1 MTESQREEII
11 EGMFPDWREHLNDGK
26 VIDHILEGLSCREIV
41 LNRCSRPGCYNVAR
55 RGLKRCTQCAA
66 KAAQYMR
73 KYERRKAKIATRLPQ
88 DTGLRSEGMRRHD
101 STPHDVRAEA
111 NDFPIPFGCRRR
123 DSRASMFPEAAAS
136 ST

>member
-1 MTESQREEII
+1 MHVKETEGSKWCLIANGQSTGEVRSMTESQREEII

-26 VIDHILEGLSCREIV
+26 VIDHILDGLSCREIV

-73 KYERRKAKIATRLPQ
+73 IYQRRK
-88 DTGLRSEGMRRHD
+88 
-101 STPHDVRAEA
+101 TPHREPRSVMPTSGYLSQRA
-111 NDFPIPFGCRRR
+111 GTRQ
-123 DSRASMFPEAAAS
+123 
-136 ST
+136 

>member
-26 VIDHILEGLSCREIV
+26 VIDHILKGLSCHEIV

-55 RGLKRCTQCAA
+55 PGLKRCTQCAA

-73 KYERRKAKIATRLPQ
+73 KYERHKTANPERVETCREQ
-88 DTGLRSEGMRRHD
+88 E
-101 STPHDVRAEA
+101 STS
-111 NDFPIPFGCRRR
+111 
-123 DSRASMFPEAAAS
+123 SRYASNNVS
-136 ST
+136 KLVI

>member
-26 VIDHILEGLSCREIV
+26 VIDHILDGLSCREIV

-55 RGLKRCTQCAA
+55 RGLRRCTQCAA

-73 KYERRKAKIATRLPQ
+73 SYERRKASNPERVEGCRGQESTSQPAHVQQCQQIS
-88 DTGLRSEGMRRHD
+88 DLRS
-101 STPHDVRAEA
+101 
-111 NDFPIPFGCRRR
+111 
-123 DSRASMFPEAAAS
+123 
-136 ST
+136 

>member
-1 MTESQREEII
+1 MTESQREGII

-26 VIDHILEGLSCREIV
+26 VIDHILDGLSCREIV

-73 KYERRKAKIATRLPQ
+73 KYERRKASNPERVETCREQ
-88 DTGLRSEGMRRHD
+88 ESTSSRHASNND
-101 STPHDVRAEA
+101 SKLV
-111 NDFPIPFGCRRR
+111 I
-123 DSRASMFPEAAAS
+123 
-136 ST
+136 

>member
-1 MTESQREEII
+1 MENEPGKGRITNGHSTGEVMSMTESQREEII
-11 EGMFPDWREHLNDGK
+11 DGMFPDWREHLNDGK

-73 KYERRKAKIATRLPQ
+73 NYERRK
-88 DTGLRSEGMRRHD
+88 
-101 STPHDVRAEA
+101 TPNREHAQG
-111 NDFPIPFGCRRR
+111 PF
-123 DSRASMFPEAAAS
+123 
-136 ST
+136 